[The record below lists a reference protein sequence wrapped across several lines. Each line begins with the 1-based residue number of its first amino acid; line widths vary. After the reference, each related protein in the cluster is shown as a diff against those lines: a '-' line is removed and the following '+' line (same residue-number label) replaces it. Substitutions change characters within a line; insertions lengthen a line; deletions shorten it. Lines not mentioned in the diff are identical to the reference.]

1 MAHHEQRDTPVGDS
15 VLAIVGAFT
24 SGLDVFKRL
33 RERRRRRRSSKKS
46 HRATPAQLEP
56 SGDELQLSNSLRQ
69 NPLDIQRHYESNYA
83 AVGEKFAQGDAIAHA
98 SLTEVLLKLNSG
110 LVAIIGAFLSPGKND
125 HHPDYKSL
133 TSLSDTSRAEAI
145 DALGQLYQRLSQ
157 SQLVLDRVRHK
168 CPSCGSHHHHDCGSS
183 ANPRQRGGCA
193 NAKRIPGAKPKPR
206 RSQTELVIVRRPRNS
221 AKYPPMKKPSSAAL
235 ASRSQ
240 RQSNNASSGSSAS
253 TPVTTSFP
261 PVDLP
266 PRPQLPRS
274 QSTSTSRSDPPP
286 SYSKATAMSQPPSR
300 EMSLTRKPVK
310 APVAAAPTTAK
321 PQVKAPA
328 AAAPVT
334 AKAQVPAITAP
345 PLQRPETWPHGPR
358 PLREA
363 NALPIIPPQEPPQPQ
378 RQPEHQNPLAHL
390 QPAPLVIPQRPPRQ
404 QATAAAAAAPPPLF
418 QPARPPKFPVSTAAL
433 AELPGSSIAPAP
445 PPPPP
450 PNPNVLH
457 RRQPPAPPPKKQH
470 LQAPQHP
477 RPLNSEQQQQQQPRT
492 SSRNPSC
499 ASSVNL
505 HLHPSAQLSAGSTSS
520 RSRAAVAAAAA
531 LTTTPSTYSFS
542 SDSTKLGEIPMRK
555 WTVPWDYAAMER
567 ANAEAAALRGN
578 LPAMEVGQI
587 PGDGGRR
594 RGGLL
599 RFLRRGE

>member
-378 RQPEHQNPLAHL
+378 RQQEHQNPLAHL

-404 QATAAAAAAPPPLF
+404 QATAAAAAAPPLF

-470 LQAPQHP
+470 LQAPQRP
-477 RPLNSEQQQQQQPRT
+477 RPLNSEQQQPRT
-492 SSRNPSC
+492 STSG
-499 ASSVNL
+499 SVNL

-520 RSRAAVAAAAA
+520 RSRATTTAAAAAA